1 MKTKT
6 NRRTLTKLLTLGLL
20 GIAGAGLFN
29 APSASALPLTDLPSV
44 GDWSNSIFNPSIPHI
59 DYNTTDGETVDS
71 DLGAIVLEILDED
84 GKAVPGA
91 VFEIDGV
98 RAHRTMKSYVYDKD
112 FGMYSQF
119 TTDDNGK
126 VVIRDVPYG
135 TYTVHFVGSPDG
147 STVTET
153 TKTVEVNEET
163 ATTQS
168 CNYRK
173 ITHFSEEITD
183 GVFVSPS
190 GSTYWDVW
198 GSLFQS
204 GGGIPFTW
212 DESANGYTSEE
223 LSGLSVVKKNN
234 NTFTIVAGNERYDLK
249 RITGN
254 LFSKTFLATE
264 EPEMRGQIFVVQE
277 NPDGT
282 ITATLL
288 RKEYTLSQDAS
299 GCYPISE
306 DISQQFKTICKQSGI
321 YALSYDVESEDYE
334 AYIPM
339 RYDEKAN
346 RYVFNDPVTSYEL
359 IESGDGR
366 ALLFVGFTVQKDSD
380 LDVWAV
386 FNSGVDV
393 VSPDEFVIEEFP
405 ATLVSFKATAPPPS
419 DSEQPDEAQPV
430 NPQTSD
436 ILTKATCIILITT
449 ASAFVITRKL
459 SRR

>member
-1 MKTKT
+1 MSLT
-6 NRRTLTKLLTLGLL
+6 N
-20 GIAGAGLFN
+20 
-29 APSASALPLTDLPSV
+29 LPGV

-59 DYNTTDGETVDS
+59 DYNTTDGEAVDTN
-71 DLGAIVLEILDED
+71 LGAIVLEILDEE

-98 RAHRTMKSYVYDKD
+98 RAHRTMKSYVYNKD

-119 TTDDNGK
+119 TADDNGK

-135 TYTVHFVGSPDG
+135 TYTAHFISSPDG

-153 TKTVEVNEET
+153 TKTIEVNEET
-163 ATTQS
+163 TTTQS

-173 ITHFSEEITD
+173 ITPFSEEITD

-190 GSTYWDVW
+190 GSTYWDVL
-198 GSLFQS
+198 GSLLQS
-204 GGGIPFTW
+204 GGGIPLTW
-212 DESANGYTSEE
+212 DETANGYAAEE
-223 LSGLSVVKKNN
+223 LSELSVIKKND
-234 NTFTIVAGNERYDLK
+234 NTLTIVADNQRYDLK

-264 EPEMRGQIFVVQE
+264 LPEMGGQIFVVQE

-321 YALSYDVESEDYE
+321 YVLSYDVGSEDYE

-346 RYVFNDPVTSYEL
+346 RYVFNDPVASYEL

-366 ALLFVGFTVQKDSD
+366 ALLFMGFTVQKDPD
-380 LDVWAV
+380 LNVWGV
-386 FNSGVDV
+386 FNSGVYL
-393 VSPDEFVIEEFP
+393 VSPDEIGSEDLP
-405 ATLVSFKATAPPPS
+405 ATLVNFKATASAPS
-419 DSEQPDEAQPV
+419 DPEQPDEAQPV

-436 ILTKATCIILITT
+436 TLTKAACIILTT
-449 ASAFVITRKL
+449 TSFAYAIGRKL